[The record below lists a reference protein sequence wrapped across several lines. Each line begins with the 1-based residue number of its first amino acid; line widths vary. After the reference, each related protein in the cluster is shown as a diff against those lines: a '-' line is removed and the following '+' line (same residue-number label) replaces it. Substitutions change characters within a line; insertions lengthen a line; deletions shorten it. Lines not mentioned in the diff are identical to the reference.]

1 MSCRPFPRFSDTS
14 LMSIRWPLARM
25 YSRVAPTNRGAFAVA
40 RWARH
45 SLPREK
51 WNDVFSTPAG
61 LKLRLDLATYPDCNM
76 ALGLYETE
84 SIRLLSKLLKPG
96 GHFVDCGANIGYFT
110 LTASRIV
117 GLSGRVDS
125 FEPSPINRARL
136 EEHLKLNA
144 ANNVR
149 VHALAADT
157 ENKSLIFHQPIGEL
171 NHGQASV
178 FASLVP
184 QSETVTVQA
193 ARIDQTVDQIPD
205 VIKVDVEGA
214 ELIALQGAEKFL
226 QSAKPPALII
236 EHNHESAAAAG
247 YRPSDLFRYLRKVQ
261 PNYQFAWIGWRLRPI
276 ADADSLDAIHRQ
288 GNILVSVR
296 S

>member
-1 MSCRPFPRFSDTS
+1 
-14 LMSIRWPLARM
+14 M
-25 YSRVAPTNRGAFAVA
+25 YSHLAPTNRGAFAVA
-40 RWARH
+40 RWARK

-51 WNDVFSTPAG
+51 WNDVFTTPGG
-61 LKLRLDLATYPDCNM
+61 LKLRLDLATYPDCNL

-84 SIRLLSKLLKPG
+84 SIRLLGKLLKPG

-110 LTASRIV
+110 LNASRLV
-117 GLSGRVDS
+117 GPSGRVDS
-125 FEPSPINRARL
+125 FEPSPVNRARL
-136 EEHLKLNA
+136 EEHLKINTA
-144 ANNVR
+144 ENVR

-157 ENKSLIFHQPIGEL
+157 ENKSLAFHQPTGEL

-184 QSETVTVQA
+184 QGKSVVVQA
-193 ARIDQTVDQIPD
+193 ARIDQTIDRVPD

-214 ELIALQGAEKFL
+214 ELNALQGAEKFL
-226 QSAKPPALII
+226 QSANPPALII
-236 EHNHESAAAAG
+236 EHNHESSAAAG

-276 ADADSLDAIHRQ
+276 ADGEAMDAIDRQ
-288 GNILVSVR
+288 GNILVSAKR
-296 S
+296 

>member
-1 MSCRPFPRFSDTS
+1 
-14 LMSIRWPLARM
+14 LARW
-25 YSRVAPTNRGAFAVA
+25 YSHIAPSNRGAFAIA
-40 RWARH
+40 RSARK

-51 WNDVFSTPAG
+51 WNDVFTTPAG

-84 SIRLLSKLLKPG
+84 SIRLLGKLLKPG

-110 LTASRIV
+110 LTASKIV
-117 GLSGRVDS
+117 GPSGRVDS
-125 FEPSPINRARL
+125 FEPSPANRARL
-136 EEHLKLNA
+136 EEHLKLNGVE
-144 ANNVR
+144 NVR

-157 ENKSLIFHQPIGEL
+157 QSKSLTFHQPTGEL

-184 QSETVTVQA
+184 QGETITVQA
-193 ARIDQTVDQIPD
+193 GRLDETVDHVPD

-226 QSAKPPALII
+226 QSAKAPALII

-247 YRPSDLFRYLRKVQ
+247 YRPSDLFRYLQKVQ
-261 PNYQFAWIGWRLRPI
+261 PRYKFFWIGWRLRPI
-276 ADADSLDAIHRQ
+276 ASAEALDAITRQ
-288 GNILVSVR
+288 GNVLVKCA
-296 S
+296 